1 MRSVKDRIIVAL
13 DTDSPEAA
21 LATVKALSGEVGM
34 FKVGM
39 ELFPRGGP
47 ELVRRIREAG
57 FDVFL
62 DLKFHDIPNTVAG
75 AVRSAAEL
83 GVRFATVHAS
93 GGKAMLAAAADAAR
107 ETGTTLLAVTVLTS
121 LDDEDLAQVGF
132 EKGAS
137 DSAARL
143 ADLAVSAGIGGI
155 VCSAKEVAR
164 IRSLAGEGVVLVT
177 PGVRMPGDAALD
189 QKRVVTPADAVRN
202 GADYLVIGRPITKAP
217 DPAAAARA
225 IALSM
230 RGLRPETERE

>member
-1 MRSVKDRIIVAL
+1 VKDRIIVAL

-34 FKVGM
+34 FKIGM

-47 ELVRRIREAG
+47 DLVRRIREAG

-75 AVRSAAEL
+75 AVRSAAAL

-107 ETGTTLLAVTVLTS
+107 GTGTTLLAVTVLTS
-121 LDDEDLAQVGF
+121 LDDADLAQVGF
-132 EKGAS
+132 ARGAS
-137 DSAARL
+137 ESAARL

-164 IRSLAGEGVVLVT
+164 IRALAGKGAVLVT
-177 PGVRMPGDAALD
+177 PGVRMPGDAAGD

-202 GADYLVIGRPITKAP
+202 GADYLVIGRPITKAR
-217 DPAAAARA
+217 DPVAAARA

-230 RGLRPETERE
+230 RGLRAETERA